1 MHAPNRRATAVGAAA
16 LLLATAAVAA
26 VPSSASA
33 ANILTNPGFETGT
46 LSGWSCSGG
55 LGSVVSTPVHGG
67 SKALAGAVSTSDN
80 AKCTQTVAVQPNTTY
95 SLSSWVRGNYVYL
108 GVTGG
113 TSTWTPAAADWKQ
126 LTVSFTT
133 GAAQTSAEVYLN
145 GWFGQGTY
153 YADDISLDGP
163 GGGTPDTQ
171 APTAPGNLTA
181 TSTAATQVSLSWGAS
196 TDNVGVTG
204 YDVYKNGTLATTVT
218 GTTATV
224 TGLSAG
230 TAYTFTVKAHDAAG
244 NASAASNS
252 LAVTTPSGSDQQA
265 PTAPGNLTATS
276 TAATQVSL
284 SWGASSDNVGVTAYD
299 VYKNGALATTVT
311 GTTATVTGLTASTAY
326 TFTVKARDAAGNTS
340 AASNSLAVTTPSD
353 GGGTPGTF
361 KQAAPYLYNGWGNP
375 PAASTVMNATGIK
388 WFTLAF
394 VLAQNGCNPTW
405 DSQRPLL
412 NGVDQQT
419 INAVRAAG
427 GDVVPSFGG
436 WSGNKLGPNCADATA
451 LAGAYQKVID
461 AYNLKAIDIDIEN
474 TDEFEN
480 YTVQDRILNALKIVK
495 QKNPGIRTIVT
506 FGTAISGPTAPGNRL
521 IEQSKALG
529 ADIDVFTIM
538 PFDFGNASTD
548 MYAATVSAATGL
560 KNKLKSV
567 YGWDDATAY
576 SHLGIS
582 GMNGLSDN
590 NETTSIANW
599 TAIRDWANTNHIA
612 RLAFWSV
619 NRDRGCAGGG
629 LQETCSGIAQS
640 DWQFTSITAG
650 FTG

>member
-1 MHAPNRRATAVGAAA
+1 MHAFNRRATAVGAAA
-16 LLLATAAVAA
+16 LLLAGAAVAA
-26 VPSSASA
+26 VPGSASA
-33 ANILTNPGFETGT
+33 ANILTNPGFESGT

-55 LGSVVSTPVHGG
+55 TGSVVSTPVHGG
-67 SKALAGAVSTSDN
+67 SKALAGAVTAGDT
-80 AKCTQTVAVQPNTTY
+80 ARCAQTVAVQPSTTY
-95 SLSSWVRGNYVYL
+95 TLSSWVRGNYVYL
-108 GVTGG
+108 GVTGAG
-113 TSTWTPAAADWKQ
+113 STWTPSASDWKQ
-126 LTVSFTT
+126 LSVTFTT

-153 YADDISLDGP
+153 YADDVSLDGP
-163 GGGTPDTQ
+163 GGGPVDTQ
-171 APTAPGNLTA
+171 PPTAP
-181 TSTAATQVSLSWGAS
+181 
-196 TDNVGVTG
+196 
-204 YDVYKNGTLATTVT
+204 
-218 GTTATV
+218 
-224 TGLSAG
+224 TGLVA
-230 TAYTFTVKAHDAAG
+230 TA
-244 NASAASNS
+244 
-252 LAVTTPSGSDQQA
+252 
-265 PTAPGNLTATS
+265 

-284 SWGASSDNVGVTAYD
+284 SWGASSDNVGVTGYD
-299 VYKNGALATTVT
+299 VYRNGTPATTVT
-311 GTTATVTGLTASTAY
+311 GTSATVTGLTASTAY
-326 TFTVKARDAAGNTS
+326 TFTVKAHDAAGNVS
-340 AASNSLAVTTPSD
+340 AASNSLAVTTPST
-353 GGGTPGTF
+353 GGGTPGGF

-375 PAASTVMNATGIK
+375 PSPTTVMNASGIK

-436 WSGNKLGPNCADATA
+436 WSGNKLGPACADATA

-461 AYNLKAIDIDIEN
+461 AYQLKAIDIDIEN

-480 YTVQDRILNALKIVK
+480 YTVQDRILGALKIVK

-506 FGTAISGPTAPGNRL
+506 FGTATSGPTAPGNRL

-529 ADIDVFTIM
+529 VDIDVFTIM

-548 MYAATVSAATGL
+548 MYAATVSAANGL

-599 TAIRDWANTNHIA
+599 TAIRDWSNTNHIA

-619 NRDRGCAGGG
+619 NRDRGCPGGG

-640 DWQFTSITAG
+640 DWQFSTITAG

>member
-33 ANILTNPGFETGT
+33 ANVLTNPGFETGT

-67 SKALAGAVSTSDN
+67 SKALAGAAGASDN

-95 SLSSWVRGNYVYL
+95 SLSGWVRGNYVYL

-113 TSTWTPAAADWKQ
+113 ASTWTPAAADWKQ

-163 GGGTPDTQ
+163 GGGGTPDTQ

-181 TSTAATQVSLSWGAS
+181 TATAATQVSLSW
-196 TDNVGVTG
+196 
-204 YDVYKNGTLATTVT
+204 
-218 GTTATV
+218 
-224 TGLSAG
+224 
-230 TAYTFTVKAHDAAG
+230 
-244 NASAASNS
+244 NAS
-252 LAVTTPSGSDQQA
+252 G
-265 PTAPGNLTATS
+265 
-276 TAATQVSL
+276 
-284 SWGASSDNVGVTAYD
+284 DNVGVTAYD
-299 VYKNGALATTVT
+299 VYRNGALATTVT

-340 AASNSLAVTTPSD
+340 GASNSLAVTTPSG
-353 GGGTPGTF
+353 GGGTPGSF
-361 KQAAPYLYNGWGNP
+361 RQAAPYLYNGWGNP

-412 NGVDQQT
+412 GGVDQQT

-567 YGWDDATAY
+567 YGWDDTTAY